1 MRPGIPFERA
11 KQIIQGWY
19 DGFCKEYGKDQIN
32 LEIEEE
38 DDRASRAYKVSNPV
52 NGTRTSIFWS
62 TVSDYE
68 DARGGGIPGDL
79 KFGIWDAFRDLE

>member
-1 MRPGIPFERA
+1 MKPSVPFDRA
-11 KQIIQGWY
+11 RQIIQAWY
-19 DGFCKEYGKDQIN
+19 DGFCKEYDKSRVK

-38 DDRASRAYKVSNPV
+38 DDRASRAYRVGNPL

-68 DARGGGIPGDL
+68 KSQSTGIPGDL